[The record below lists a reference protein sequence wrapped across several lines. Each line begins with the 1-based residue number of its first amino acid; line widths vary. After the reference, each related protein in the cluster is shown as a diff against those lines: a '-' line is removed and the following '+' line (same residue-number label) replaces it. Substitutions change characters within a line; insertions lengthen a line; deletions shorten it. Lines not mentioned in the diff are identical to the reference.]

1 MKELKNNFIIEIVF
15 PALYI
20 QNTRQLY
27 SHECASST
35 GYKVL
40 KKFLFLCL
48 LLNYSLGHLTLVYS
62 YQINKL
68 KMKPIN
74 VCI

>member
-1 MKELKNNFIIEIVF
+1 MKELNNSFIIEIVL
-15 PALYI
+15 PALYM
-20 QNTRQLY
+20 QNTGQLY

-48 LLNYSLGHLTLVYS
+48 LLKLLLGSFNLGL
-62 YQINKL
+62 
-68 KMKPIN
+68 
-74 VCI
+74 

>member
-1 MKELKNNFIIEIVF
+1 MKELNNNFIIEIVF

-20 QNTRQLY
+20 QNTGQLY
-27 SHECASST
+27 RRGCARST

-48 LLNYSLGHLTLVYS
+48 LLKLFLGSFDLGL
-62 YQINKL
+62 
-68 KMKPIN
+68 
-74 VCI
+74 